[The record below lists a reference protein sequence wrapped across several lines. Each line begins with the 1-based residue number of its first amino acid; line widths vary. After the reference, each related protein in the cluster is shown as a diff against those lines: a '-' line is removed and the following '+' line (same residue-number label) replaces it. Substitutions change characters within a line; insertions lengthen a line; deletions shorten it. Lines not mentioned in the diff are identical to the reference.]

1 MLWGN
6 SGRTSPALPFAVA
19 AWISVPGF
27 EGIDMTILP
36 QRALTRVEDLLATG
50 LAAADQAQALQQVAE
65 AFRIR
70 ISPEM
75 HGAISANDDPIAR
88 QFVPDAAELTI
99 RPEELYDPIGDAT
112 YSPTPGL
119 THRYPDR
126 AILAATHTCEVY
138 CRFCFRREA
147 VGEEAALP
155 DADLDASLAYI
166 AATPAIW
173 EVILTGGDPLV
184 LSPRRLSAL
193 MQRLAAIPH
202 VQIVRFHTRVPVVA
216 PARISDEM
224 IAALRAKSPTGPVT
238 YLVLHSNH
246 AQEITPAA
254 QAALAKLADAGI
266 PLLSQTV
273 LLRGINDDAA
283 TLETLFRTL
292 LRHRVTPYYL
302 HHCDLARGTSHFRTT
317 IAAGQAIMAQLRGRL
332 SGIGVPTYVID
343 IPGGF
348 GKVPIGPGYIEA
360 DGEGYL
366 VTDWQGR
373 QHAYHDPA

>member
-1 MLWGN
+1 
-6 SGRTSPALPFAVA
+6 
-19 AWISVPGF
+19 
-27 EGIDMTILP
+27 MTADTAP
-36 QRALTRVEDLLATG
+36 RALTSVDDLVTAG
-50 LAAADQAQALQQVAE
+50 LVPAETAALEKVAE

-70 ISPEM
+70 LSSEM
-75 HGAISANDDPIAR
+75 QAAITGPDDPVAR
-88 QFVPDAAELTI
+88 QFLPDAAELNVQ
-99 RPEELYDPIGDAT
+99 PEELHDPIGDLAH
-112 YSPTPGL
+112 SPTPGL

-126 AILAATHTCEVY
+126 VILAATHTCEVY

-155 DADLDASLAYI
+155 DADMQAALDYI

-184 LSPRRLSAL
+184 LSPRRLAAL
-193 MQRLAAIPH
+193 MARLSDIPH

-216 PARISDEM
+216 PARITEKM
-224 IAALRAKSPTGPVT
+224 VQALQGRPTT

-246 AQEITPAA
+246 AQELTPDAE
-254 QAALAKLADAGI
+254 AALGRLAAAGI

-273 LLRGINDDAA
+273 LLRGINDNAA

-292 LRHRVTPYYL
+292 LRNRVTPYYL

-317 IAAGQAIMAQLRGRL
+317 IAAGQVIMAQLRGRMP
-332 SGIGVPTYVID
+332 GIGIPTYVLD

-348 GKVPIGPGYIEA
+348 GKVPIGPDYVQAADTGYRI
-360 DGEGYL
+360 
-366 VTDWQGR
+366 TDWQGR
-373 QHAYHDPA
+373 VHRYSDPA

>member
-1 MLWGN
+1 
-6 SGRTSPALPFAVA
+6 
-19 AWISVPGF
+19 
-27 EGIDMTILP
+27 MTILP
-36 QRALTRVEDLLATG
+36 QRALTRVEDLIEAG
-50 LAAADQAQALQQVAE
+50 LAPADRADGLQQVAE

-70 ISPEM
+70 VSPEM
-75 HGAISANDDPIAR
+75 QAAMVDADDAIAR
-88 QFVPDAAELTI
+88 QFLPDTAELTI
-99 RPEELYDPIGDAT
+99 RPEELYDPIGDIT

-126 AILAATHTCEVY
+126 VILAATHTCEVY

-147 VGEEAALP
+147 VGEEGALP
-155 DADLDASLAYI
+155 EADLEAALAYI

-193 MQRLAAIPH
+193 MQRLSAIPH
-202 VQIVRFHTRVPVVA
+202 VEIVRFHTRVPVVA
-216 PARISDEM
+216 PARITDDM
-224 IAALRAKSPTGPVT
+224 IAALRARPTT
-238 YLVLHSNH
+238 YLVLHTNH

-254 QAALAKLADAGI
+254 QAALKRLADAGI

-273 LLRGINDDAA
+273 LLKGINDSAA
-283 TLETLFRTL
+283 TLESLFRTL

-332 SGIGVPTYVID
+332 SGIGLPTYVLD

-348 GKVPIGPGYIEA
+348 GKVPIGPGYVEPTGDAYQI
-360 DGEGYL
+360 
-366 VTDWQGR
+366 TDWQGR
-373 QHAYHDPA
+373 RHAYRDPDAP

>member
-1 MLWGN
+1 
-6 SGRTSPALPFAVA
+6 
-19 AWISVPGF
+19 
-27 EGIDMTILP
+27 MTILP
-36 QRALTRVEDLLATG
+36 QRALTRVEDLIEAG
-50 LAAADQAQALQQVAE
+50 LAPADRADGLQQVAE

-70 ISPEM
+70 VSPEM
-75 HGAISANDDPIAR
+75 QAAMIDADDAIAR
-88 QFVPDAAELTI
+88 QFLPDTAELTI
-99 RPEELYDPIGDAT
+99 RPEELYDPIGDIT

-126 AILAATHTCEVY
+126 VILAATHTCEVY

-147 VGEEAALP
+147 VGEEGALP
-155 DADLDASLAYI
+155 EADLEAALAYI

-193 MQRLAAIPH
+193 MQRLSAIPH
-202 VQIVRFHTRVPVVA
+202 VEIVRFHTRVPVVA
-216 PARISDEM
+216 PARITDDM
-224 IAALRAKSPTGPVT
+224 IAALRARPTT
-238 YLVLHSNH
+238 YLVLHTNH
-246 AQEITPAA
+246 VQEVTPAA
-254 QAALAKLADAGI
+254 QAALKRLADAGI

-273 LLRGINDDAA
+273 LLKGINDSAA
-283 TLETLFRTL
+283 TLESLFRTL

-332 SGIGVPTYVID
+332 SGIGLPTYVLD

-348 GKVPIGPGYIEA
+348 GKVPIGPGYVQPTGDAYQI
-360 DGEGYL
+360 
-366 VTDWQGR
+366 TDWQGR
-373 QHAYHDPA
+373 RHAYRDPDAP

>member
-1 MLWGN
+1 
-6 SGRTSPALPFAVA
+6 
-19 AWISVPGF
+19 
-27 EGIDMTILP
+27 MTILP
-36 QRALTRVEDLLATG
+36 RRALTRVDDLIESG
-50 LAAADQAQALQQVAE
+50 LAPADQANALLQVAE

-70 ISPEM
+70 LSAEM
-75 HGAISANDDPIAR
+75 HSAITTPDDSIAR
-88 QFVPDAAELTI
+88 QFLPDVAELNI
-99 RPEELYDPIGDAT
+99 RPEELHDPIGETT

-126 AILAATHTCEVY
+126 VILAATHTCEVY

-147 VGEEAALP
+147 VGDEGALP
-155 DADLDASLAYI
+155 EADLAAALAYI

-193 MQRLAAIPH
+193 MQRLSAIPH
-202 VQIVRFHTRVPVVA
+202 VEIVRFHTRVPVVA
-216 PARISDEM
+216 PARITAQM
-224 IAALRAKSPTGPVT
+224 IKALQARPTT
-238 YLVLHSNH
+238 YLVLHTNH
-246 AQEITPAA
+246 VQEITPAA

-266 PLLSQTV
+266 PLLSQSV
-273 LLRGINDDAA
+273 LLKGINDNAA
-283 TLETLFRTL
+283 TLEALFRTL

-332 SGIGVPTYVID
+332 SGIGLPTYVLD

-348 GKVPIGPGYIEA
+348 GKVPIGPGYVEP
-360 DGEGYL
+360 EGDAYQI
-366 VTDWQGR
+366 TDWQGR
-373 QHAYHDPA
+373 RHSYRDPAAPQA

>member
-1 MLWGN
+1 
-6 SGRTSPALPFAVA
+6 
-19 AWISVPGF
+19 
-27 EGIDMTILP
+27 MTILP
-36 QRALTRVEDLLATG
+36 QRALTRVEDLIEAG
-50 LAAADQAQALQQVAE
+50 LVPADRADGLQQVAE

-70 ISPEM
+70 VSPEM
-75 HGAISANDDPIAR
+75 QAAMIDADDAIAR
-88 QFVPDAAELTI
+88 QFLPDTAELTI
-99 RPEELYDPIGDAT
+99 RPEELYDPIGDIT

-126 AILAATHTCEVY
+126 VILAATHTCEVY

-147 VGEEAALP
+147 VGEEGALP
-155 DADLDASLAYI
+155 EADLEAALAYI

-193 MQRLAAIPH
+193 MQRLSAIPH
-202 VQIVRFHTRVPVVA
+202 VEIVRFHTRVPVVA
-216 PARISDEM
+216 PARITDDM
-224 IAALRAKSPTGPVT
+224 IAALRARPTT
-238 YLVLHSNH
+238 YLVLHTNH
-246 AQEITPAA
+246 AQEVTPAA
-254 QAALAKLADAGI
+254 QAALKRLADAGI

-273 LLRGINDDAA
+273 LLKGINDSAA
-283 TLETLFRTL
+283 TLESLFRTL

-332 SGIGVPTYVID
+332 SGIGLPTYVLD

-348 GKVPIGPGYIEA
+348 GKVPIGPGYVEPTGDAYQI
-360 DGEGYL
+360 
-366 VTDWQGR
+366 TDWQGR
-373 QHAYHDPA
+373 QHAYRDPDAP

>member
-1 MLWGN
+1 
-6 SGRTSPALPFAVA
+6 
-19 AWISVPGF
+19 
-27 EGIDMTILP
+27 MTILP
-36 QRALTRVEDLLATG
+36 QRALTRVEDLIEAG
-50 LAAADQAQALQQVAE
+50 LAPADQANALQQVAE

-70 ISPEM
+70 VSPEM
-75 HGAISANDDPIAR
+75 QAAMIRADDPIAR
-88 QFVPDAAELTI
+88 QFLPDTAELTI
-99 RPEELYDPIGDAT
+99 RPEELHDPIGDTT

-126 AILAATHTCEVY
+126 VILAATHTCEVY

-147 VGEEAALP
+147 VGEEGALP
-155 DADLDASLAYI
+155 EADLEAALAYI

-193 MQRLAAIPH
+193 MLRLSAIPH
-202 VQIVRFHTRVPVVA
+202 VEIIRFHTRMPVVA
-216 PARISDEM
+216 PARITAEM
-224 IAALRAKSPTGPVT
+224 IEALRARPTT
-238 YLVLHSNH
+238 YLVLHTNH

-254 QAALAKLADAGI
+254 EAALKRLADAGI

-273 LLRGINDDAA
+273 LLKGINDDAA
-283 TLETLFRTL
+283 TLESLFRTL

-317 IAAGQAIMAQLRGRL
+317 IAAGQAIMAALRGRL
-332 SGIGVPTYVID
+332 SGIGLPTYVLD

-348 GKVPIGPGYIEA
+348 GKVPIGPGYVETTGDAYQI
-360 DGEGYL
+360 
-366 VTDWQGR
+366 TDWQGR
-373 QHAYHDPA
+373 RHRYSDPA

>member
-1 MLWGN
+1 
-6 SGRTSPALPFAVA
+6 
-19 AWISVPGF
+19 
-27 EGIDMTILP
+27 MTILP
-36 QRALTRVEDLLATG
+36 QRALTRVEDLIEAG
-50 LAAADQAQALQQVAE
+50 LAPADRADGLQQVAE

-70 ISPEM
+70 VSPEM
-75 HGAISANDDPIAR
+75 QAAMIDADDAIAR
-88 QFVPDAAELTI
+88 QFLPDTAELTI
-99 RPEELYDPIGDAT
+99 RPEELYDPIGDIT

-126 AILAATHTCEVY
+126 VILAATHTCEVY

-147 VGEEAALP
+147 VGEEGALP
-155 DADLDASLAYI
+155 EADLEAALAYI

-193 MQRLAAIPH
+193 MQRLSAIPH
-202 VQIVRFHTRVPVVA
+202 VEIVRFHTRVPVVA
-216 PARISDEM
+216 PARITDDM
-224 IAALRAKSPTGPVT
+224 IAALRARPTT
-238 YLVLHSNH
+238 YLVLHTNH

-254 QAALAKLADAGI
+254 QAALKRLADAGI

-273 LLRGINDDAA
+273 LLKGINDRAA
-283 TLETLFRTL
+283 TLESLFRTL

-332 SGIGVPTYVID
+332 SGIGLPTYVLD

-348 GKVPIGPGYIEA
+348 GKVPIGPGYVEPTGDAYQI
-360 DGEGYL
+360 
-366 VTDWQGR
+366 TDWQGR
-373 QHAYHDPA
+373 RHAYRDPDAP

>member
-1 MLWGN
+1 
-6 SGRTSPALPFAVA
+6 
-19 AWISVPGF
+19 
-27 EGIDMTILP
+27 MTILP
-36 QRALTRVEDLLATG
+36 QRALTRVEDLIEAG
-50 LAAADQAQALQQVAE
+50 LAPADRADGLQQVAE

-70 ISPEM
+70 VSPEM
-75 HGAISANDDPIAR
+75 QAAMIDADDAIAR
-88 QFVPDAAELTI
+88 QFLPDTAELTI
-99 RPEELYDPIGDAT
+99 RPEELYDPIGDIT

-126 AILAATHTCEVY
+126 VILAATHTCEVY

-147 VGEEAALP
+147 VGEEGALP
-155 DADLDASLAYI
+155 EADLEAALAYI

-193 MQRLAAIPH
+193 MQRLSAIPH
-202 VQIVRFHTRVPVVA
+202 VEIVRFHTRVPVVA
-216 PARISDEM
+216 PARITDDM
-224 IAALRAKSPTGPVT
+224 IAALRARPTT
-238 YLVLHSNH
+238 YLVLHTNH

-254 QAALAKLADAGI
+254 QAALKRLADAGI

-273 LLRGINDDAA
+273 LLKGINDSAA
-283 TLETLFRTL
+283 TLESLFRTL

-317 IAAGQAIMAQLRGRL
+317 IAAGQAIIAQLRGRL
-332 SGIGVPTYVID
+332 SGIGMPTYVLD

-348 GKVPIGPGYIEA
+348 GKVPIGPGYVEPTGDAYQI
-360 DGEGYL
+360 
-366 VTDWQGR
+366 TDWQGR
-373 QHAYHDPA
+373 QHAYRDPDAP